1 MASLFLYLF
10 KIMKKLFIYFFT
22 FLLITSCSEDSE
34 EDLYFPNDYGKGTY
48 FITPQNINFIAKGS
62 SEIKNNIFYNVNG
75 FNLLNS
81 KNASVYG
88 SKLFILTN
96 ELNIIDI
103 NNFSLLG
110 SIAGFS
116 NPQMSA
122 AISQN
127 RIFVTDKGE
136 SLVKEVD
143 LLSYEIISE
152 IETGENTSPSFIINK
167 LDKSFVLNGGSSSSI
182 DSTLITVTYEDSLV
196 PLADFSGNLI
206 IGYNPNSAVNSG
218 NIYVLCEGVS
228 NSNNSPN
235 SESSIYSIYPD
246 DLSISFFENLSGIFN
261 AQNLIQN
268 SSSSNFYFLADGGVY
283 RTNKLATNINPI
295 ISINSNL
302 MRINSEK
309 YAVNDSTDAYSDF
322 LFLNDL
328 DNIGSIYKYNIN
340 LSSFVDTLI
349 FENNV
354 VDICF
359 KN

>member
-10 KIMKKLFIYFFT
+10 MIMKKLSIYFFI
-22 FLLITSCSEDSE
+22 FLLIASCSEDSE

-88 SKLFILTN
+88 SKLFILNN

-110 SIAGFS
+110 SVAGFS
-116 NPQMSA
+116 NPQMSS

-127 RIFVTDKGE
+127 RIFVTDKEE

-152 IETGENTSPSFIINK
+152 IETGVNTSPSFILNK
-167 LDKSFVLNGGSSSSI
+167 LNKSFVLNGGNTSLK
-182 DSTLITVTYEDSLV
+182 DSTLITITYKDSLV
-196 PLADFSGNLI
+196 SLADFSGNLI
-206 IGYNPNSAVNSG
+206 IGDNPNSAVNSG
-218 NIYVLCEGVS
+218 NIYILCKGVYNSS
-228 NSNNSPN
+228 NYPN
-235 SESSIYSIYPD
+235 SEASIYSIYPD
-246 DLSISFFENLSGIFN
+246 DLSVSFYENLSGIFN
-261 AQNLIQN
+261 AHNLIAN
-268 SSSSNFYFLADGGVY
+268 SSSTNFYFLAEGGVY
-283 RTNKLATNINPI
+283 RTNKLATNINPL
-295 ISINSNL
+295 ISINANL
-302 MRINSEK
+302 LRINSEK
-309 YAVNDSTDAYSDF
+309 YALNDSTDAYSDF
-322 LFLNDL
+322 LFINDL
-328 DNIGSIYKYNIN
+328 DNIGHIYKYNIN
-340 LSSFVDTLI
+340 LSNFVDTLI
-349 FENNV
+349 FDNNI